1 MLIIKGADFSNVAI
15 DTVEPSVEYEDITS
29 KLHQGFITTQ
39 GRLFSTTGSYNKYV
53 TALEDETSYLV
64 NSQDVEWFVPGNV
77 YYRAWALGGSS
88 PAIVTPAQGCDGIIG
103 DGTQVQTS
111 VTNIGTGTDVTI
123 SEQWLTSSDIYRLL
137 EVSANDYPMCG
148 LNLSISQ
155 TQPVTVEEIKQM
167 GVKVRRVI

>member
-53 TALEDETSYLV
+53 TALENETSYLV
-64 NSQDVEWFVPGNV
+64 NSQDVEWFVPSNV
-77 YYRAWALGGSS
+77 YYRAWALGGSN
-88 PAIVTPAQGCDGIIG
+88 PDIVTPAQGCDGIIG
-103 DGTQVQTS
+103 DGSQVQAD
-111 VTNIGTGTDVTI
+111 VTNGKGTDVTI

-137 EVSANDYPMCG
+137 GVSANVYPMCG

-155 TQPVTVEEIKQM
+155 SQPVTVEEIKQM
-167 GVKVRRVI
+167 GVKIRRVI